1 MKWLF
6 LVLSSVVAQTSL
18 PLLPV
23 GVTIDMVKEIHVNT
37 GGVVEFVKSADDSST
52 IAHRLPYTPII
63 KFDTATGV
71 LSVDAA
77 LASASSILRPG
88 LLVGFLAALLAAL
101 ASPHKQHSALFLALS
116 LGLGVANAGLVA
128 PDVSIRVPGCFHT
141 ENVNL
146 NVLVFDSECMTANVT
161 SFVAP
166 ENPVFAMQ
174 NYHEWEPIDPAT
186 AFFPVHDKG
195 QHYISPDDQYEV
207 WRSNFGRKFNETEK
221 ENFKIFTEHCRVQN
235 LDPNREWTAA
245 CNQFAGMSHK
255 EWMDQILANN
265 AKAIEAANHG
275 RRLLST
281 EEDMFSDLSD
291 SHKRKLLQSTSFSW
305 VGTGK
310 LTPVKDQGNC
320 GACYTFSTTSQMEA
334 QLAIEKGTVP
344 RALSTEQLK
353 SCSSGSPGCNGGSPQ
368 LMYSYAAQ
376 TAGLGSA
383 ADYPYKAVNTACRNP
398 LPTSV
403 YKNAGGKAIA
413 ANEVAFKAAVQIA
426 PVAVTV
432 CAGTWSNYAGGVY
445 NCANSASC
453 SVDHAVLL
461 VGYGTDPSLGNY
473 WLIQNSWNTWWG
485 ESGFM
490 RLKRFDGSAT
500 NTGSCGLT
508 RWAGYHASLPSGTGG
523 TSPSPSTAVDCQGS
537 WSGWGQCSKTCDGG
551 TQSRTWTTTRQ
562 STNGGVACPNPTT
575 QTQACNT
582 QLCGGGTVTGTCLRV
597 GNSVLGSTGNGDY
610 QKTADWQQGWCG
622 SSTNPQYLMT
632 KNGNSYAL
640 FFYATNCMNN
650 VKTAGR
656 WGLGPASYPRAGYQ
670 WSDAVTIRNGVVPT
684 PNLASGWTLQ
694 FSACA

>member
-1 MKWLF
+1 
-6 LVLSSVVAQTSL
+6 
-18 PLLPV
+18 
-23 GVTIDMVKEIHVNT
+23 MVKEIHVNT
-37 GGVVEFVKSADDSST
+37 GGVIEFVQSADDSST

-63 KFDTATGV
+63 KFDTETGV
-71 LSVDAA
+71 LSVDTA

-88 LLVGFLAALLAAL
+88 LLVGFLAAFLAAL
-101 ASPHKQHSALFLALS
+101 NSHNKQHSALFLALS
-116 LGLGVANAGLVA
+116 LGLGVANADLVV

-141 ENVNL
+141 ENVNR
-146 NVLVFDSECMTANVT
+146 NVLVFDSDCMHFNVS

-166 ENPVFAMQ
+166 ENPVFVMQ
-174 NYHEWEPIDPAT
+174 NNFEWKPVNPAT
-186 AFFPVHDKG
+186 AFLPVHDKG

-207 WRSNFGRKFNETEK
+207 WRNNYGRKFNATEK
-221 ENFKIFTEHCRVQN
+221 ENFKAFTEECRIQN
-235 LDPNREWTAA
+235 LDPNRDWTAA
-245 CNQFAGMSHK
+245 CNQFAYMSHK
-255 EWMDQILANN
+255 EWMDAILANN
-265 AKAIEAANHG
+265 AETLAAANNG

-281 EEDMFSDLSD
+281 EEDLFRDLSE

-334 QLAIEKGTVP
+334 QLAILKGTVP

-376 TAGLGSA
+376 AAGLGSE
-383 ADYPYKAVNTACRNP
+383 ADYPYRAVNTACRNP
-398 LPTSV
+398 LPTSI
-403 YKNAGGKAIA
+403 YRNTGGKAIA
-413 ANEVAFKAAVQIA
+413 ANEVSFKAAVQIA

-432 CAGTWSNYAGGVY
+432 CASTWSNYAGGVFH
-445 NCANSASC
+445 CSNSASC

-461 VGYGTDPSLGNY
+461 VGYGTDPSLGDY

-485 ESGFM
+485 ENGFM

-508 RWAGYHASLPSGTGG
+508 RWAGYHADNPTG
-523 TSPSPSTAVDCQGS
+523 TSTDGGPTPSSPSDCQGS
-537 WSGWGQCSKTCDGG
+537 WGVWSQCSKTCGGG
-551 TQSRTWTTTRQ
+551 TQTRTWTTTQ
-562 STNGGVACPNPTT
+562 QPSNGGAACPNPTT
-575 QTQACNT
+575 QAQACNT
-582 QLCGGGTVTGTCLRV
+582 QLCGGGTITSSCLRV
-597 GNSVLGSTGNGDY
+597 SNSVLGSTGNGEY
-610 QKTADWQQGWCG
+610 RKAADWQQGWCG

-632 KNGNSYAL
+632 KNGRTYAV

-656 WGLGPASYPRAGYQ
+656 WGLGSANYPRSGYQ
-670 WSDAVTIRNGVVPT
+670 WSNAVTITNGVVPP
-684 PNLASGWTLQ
+684 PNLATGWTLQ
-694 FSACA
+694 FSACAA